1 MRIAALD
8 DEPSTLELV
17 ESCMRSI
24 EHECH
29 TFTSGGALLRALR
42 RETFDLLVLDWEV
55 PDVTG
60 IEVVRW
66 AREHLTHRVPILL
79 LTSRATERDIIEGL
93 TAGADDYM
101 VKPIRVGELI
111 ARARALLRRAYP
123 EAQKTTTLEFGNY
136 RFDLAARQA
145 SVDGVAIELKRL
157 EFDLAVFLFNNLG
170 RLVSRGHLI
179 DAVWGQG
186 EDVGSRSLDTHMS
199 RLRTKLEL
207 RPQRGFR
214 LSSVYSHGYR
224 LEAVETIEAPTAS
237 AALG

>member
-8 DEPSTLELV
+8 DEPGTLELV
-17 ESCMRSI
+17 ESCMRAI
-24 EHECH
+24 GHECH
-29 TFTSGGALLRALR
+29 TFSSGDALLRALR

-55 PDVTG
+55 PDVSG

-66 AREHLTHRVPILL
+66 TREHLTHRVPVLL
-79 LTSRATERDIIEGL
+79 LTSRATERDIVEGL

-101 VKPIRVGELI
+101 VKPIRVGELT

-123 EAQKTTTLEFGNY
+123 ETQKATTLELRDY
-136 RFDLAARQA
+136 RFDLVARQA
-145 SVDGVAIELKRL
+145 SVEGVAVELKRL
-157 EFDLAVFLFNNLG
+157 EFDLAVFLFNNVG

-186 EDVGSRSLDTHMS
+186 EDIGSRSLDTHIS

-214 LSSVYSHGYR
+214 LSSIYSHGYR
-224 LEAVETIEAPTAS
+224 LEAIEAPS
-237 AALG
+237 ATGG